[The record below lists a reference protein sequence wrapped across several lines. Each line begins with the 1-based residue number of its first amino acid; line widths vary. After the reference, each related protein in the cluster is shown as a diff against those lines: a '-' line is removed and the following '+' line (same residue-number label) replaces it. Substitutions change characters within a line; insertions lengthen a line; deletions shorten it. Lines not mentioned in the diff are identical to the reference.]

1 MKWFSK
7 GIWSVE
13 KRMPRGSSEN
23 ILEIESIDS
32 CSRTQIQ
39 LLLVLKGT
47 NAHLKRIAAF
57 PVFMGGIQVKST
69 IGLSSPKL

>member
-1 MKWFSK
+1 
-7 GIWSVE
+7 
-13 KRMPRGSSEN
+13 MPRGSSEN
-23 ILEIESIDS
+23 ILEIESIDP

-57 PVFMGGIQVKST
+57 SRVHGWHTSVVNDWFV
-69 IGLSSPKL
+69 